1 MGRTLEARGP
11 FDHGPRVAAINPRRS
26 ARFVEQP
33 TSRTIRLPLGRASDE
48 RPQAIRLKVF
58 SPLVLRQKVPT
69 GRSGRTPRSKMVQM
83 VRELSPCG
91 FDAYAMSSGSSAN
104 GHSLR
109 TGFATQG
116 PISVSPKRMGGRPAG
131 TVTWRRAFFH
141 SPSHAPEVTYVQKAR
156 RQGAWRRARM
166 AARSNASG
174 TLSAR
179 KSQAGKP
186 VRACKDNAENDLR
199 VSGTGETRQ
208 DFLAE
213 RCVWGVLG

>member
-1 MGRTLEARGP
+1 MVREVCAVSP
-11 FDHGPRVAAINPRRS
+11 FSS
-26 ARFVEQP
+26 ARFGEQP
-33 TSRTIRLPLGRASDE
+33 TSRTTRLRLSRAFADPS
-48 RPQAIRLKVF
+48 QAIRLKLF
-58 SPLVLRQKVPT
+58 YPLLLRQKSAT
-69 GRSGRTPRSKMVQM
+69 GRTGRKRRCRLVQM

-109 TGFATQG
+109 TGFATQW
-116 PISVSPKRMGGRPAG
+116 PISVSPKGMGGRPGG

-156 RQGAWRRARM
+156 RQGAWRRAQM